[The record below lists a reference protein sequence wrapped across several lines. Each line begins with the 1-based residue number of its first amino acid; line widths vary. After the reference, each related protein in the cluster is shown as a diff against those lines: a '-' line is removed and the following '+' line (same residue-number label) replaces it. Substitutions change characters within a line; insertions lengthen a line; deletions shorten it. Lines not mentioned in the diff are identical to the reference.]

1 MFDRSATSG
10 DPWQHTPGARPDPR
24 ATRALDELG
33 RIVDSG
39 DAAAANR
46 FIRRTWSTLLRAGIE
61 ALRRRLLDIDQRE
74 RSGYPLILLL
84 QAIAT
89 LPSRFRRAH
98 AVRYFLQAVRTA
110 RAQGDAIDPIDGAL
124 VQAGDAV
131 ACRVVG
137 PHSRARRTAAA
148 AAEQLRQ
155 LDAAQLAEV
164 GGTAL
169 LFCQVGRSAYAAGD
183 TAEAL
188 ALFEEGLSAV
198 DLDDPDEGFGNLAML
213 SGIHALDGELSVAA
227 EYLELARTGHWPE
240 RVTRDYSGTFYRL
253 AEATAALE
261 AEDPALAE
269 HHLGLMDHDP
279 RTIEDWITIAGVAAL
294 IGVAAGRSPEALAEL
309 EQTVA
314 HRGREGRSARAR
326 AALAPIRALLETS
339 QGTPGSAI
347 ATLRRDAE
355 CDGGSGGS
363 GSGGSGGLGRA
374 TACVALARAL
384 LAHDKPLEALQR
396 AQRLPHLS
404 HDGPPPVRL
413 ELEALVIELA
423 ARLRIPSR
431 APGLS
436 LPRRV
441 GNLAATNG
449 LRMPLLLLPPQ
460 DFAAVRDSLIGAGFS
475 ELYGPSSRG
484 LIEQPHRL
492 SQLTSRER
500 VVFDLIAAGA
510 SPQEIATSQ
519 FVSINTVKTQT
530 RSIYR
535 KLSLGGREELIVF
548 ASQLGLPAAP
558 HSPE

>member
-10 DPWQHTPGARPDPR
+10 DPWQHRPDERPDPR
-24 ATRALDELG
+24 AIRALDELG
-33 RIVDSG
+33 RIIDAG

-46 FIRRTWSTLLRAGIE
+46 YVRRSWSTLLRGDIE
-61 ALRRRLLDIDQRE
+61 SLRRRLLDIDQRQ
-74 RSGYPLILLL
+74 RSTYPLILLL

-110 RAQGDAIDPIDGAL
+110 RALGDAMDPIDRAL
-124 VQAGDAV
+124 VHTGDAV

-137 PHSRARRTAAA
+137 PHSRARKTAAV

-155 LDAAQLAEV
+155 LDASQLAEV

-169 LFCQVGRSAYAAGD
+169 LFCQAGRSVNAAGD

-198 DLDDPDEGFGNLAML
+198 NLDDPDEGFGNLAML
-213 SGIHALDGELSVAA
+213 CGIHALDGELAVAGD
-227 EYLELARTGHWPE
+227 YLEFARTGPWSE
-240 RVTRDYSGTFYRL
+240 QVTRGYSGTWYRL
-253 AEATAALE
+253 AEAIAALE
-261 AEDPALAE
+261 REDPGLATR
-269 HHLGLMDHDP
+269 HLDLMDHDP

-294 IGVAAGRSPEALAEL
+294 IGVAAGRGPEALSEL

-314 HRGREGRSARAR
+314 YRGREGRSPRAR
-326 AALAPIRALLETS
+326 AALAPIRALLETA
-339 QGTPGSAI
+339 QGAPGTAV
-347 ATLRRDAE
+347 ATLKRDGAQ
-355 CDGGSGGS
+355 G
-363 GSGGSGGLGRA
+363 A
-374 TACVALARAL
+374 VACVALARAL
-384 LAHDKPLEALQR
+384 LALDKPLDALQQ
-396 AQRLPHLS
+396 AQRLPHLA
-404 HDGPPPVRL
+404 DGPPPVRF
-413 ELEALVIELA
+413 ELEALAIELA
-423 ARLRIPSR
+423 ARIRIPSR
-431 APGLS
+431 SPGRS
-436 LPRRV
+436 LPRRI
-441 GNLAATNG
+441 GHLATANG
-449 LRMPLLLLPPQ
+449 LRLPLMLLPPE
-460 DFAAVRDSLIGAGFS
+460 DFAAVRDCLIEAGFAGV
-475 ELYGPSSRG
+475 YGPHTRG

-492 SQLTSRER
+492 SKLTSRER

-548 ASQLGLPAAP
+548 ATQLGLPEAP
-558 HSPE
+558 RTGE

>member
-1 MFDRSATSG
+1 M
-10 DPWQHTPGARPDPR
+10 
-24 ATRALDELG
+24 RALDELG
-33 RIVDSG
+33 RIVDAG

-46 FIRRTWSTLLRAGIE
+46 FVRRSWSTLLRSDIE

-74 RSGYPLILLL
+74 RGRFPLILLL

-110 RAQGDAIDPIDGAL
+110 RAQGDEIDPIDGAL
-124 VQAGDAV
+124 VRAGDAV

-137 PHSRARRTAAA
+137 PHTRARRTAAL
-148 AAEQLRQ
+148 AAEELRQ

-169 LFCQVGRSAYAAGD
+169 LFCQVGRSVYAAGD

-198 DLDDPDEGFGNLAML
+198 DLDDPAEGFGNLAML
-213 SGIHALDGELSVAA
+213 CGIHALDGELPVAA
-227 EYLELARTGHWPE
+227 EYLELARTAQWPE
-240 RVTRDYSGTFYRL
+240 DVTRGYSGTFYRL
-253 AEATAALE
+253 AEASAALE
-261 AEDPALAE
+261 SEDPALAE
-269 HHLGLMDHDP
+269 RHLGLMDHDP

-294 IGVAAGRSPEALAEL
+294 IGVTAGRSPEALAEL
-309 EQTVA
+309 EQTVS

-326 AALAPIRALLETS
+326 AGLAPIRALLETA
-339 QGTPGSAI
+339 QGAPGTAI
-347 ATLRRDAE
+347 ATLRRDAD
-355 CDGGSGGS
+355 CSGTGGDGRAGSGASTHGH
-363 GSGGSGGLGRA
+363 A
-374 TACVALARAL
+374 AACVALARAL
-384 LAHDKPLEALQR
+384 LAHDKPLEALQQ
-396 AQRLPHLS
+396 AQRLPHLG
-404 HDGPPPVRL
+404 DGQPAVRL
-413 ELEALVIELA
+413 ELEALAIELA

-441 GNLAATNG
+441 GNLAASNG

-460 DFAAVRDSLIGAGFS
+460 DFAAVRDALIEAGFS
-475 ELYGPSSRG
+475 RLYGPRSRA

-510 SPQEIATSQ
+510 SPQEIAASQ

-548 ASQLGLPAAP
+548 AAQLGLPAAP
-558 HSPE
+558 HSAE